1 MLHVLLLASSY
12 TQPLGRPLI
21 TRSAVTQRTA
31 QFLMQ
36 DGDEPA
42 SDASS
47 LPEPVTNLLSELEL
61 SDPTTL
67 PKPQQDE
74 VAGAAAIGAL
84 VIFLLPLVDNVF
96 TDLLVSSLVGAAPLA
111 YLSLRQDDLGGYARQ
126 VGGVAVTA
134 AEKVGEVDAQLGV
147 SKAVSE
153 KAEEILPEGFTT
165 DLSYDDV
172 KKYGTA
178 GVVAYILTELAFW
191 AIAFPVAAATLFF
204 TAGHWPDLGDGADR
218 AAVLGFVFAG
228 ANVARLAVPLRFGVA
243 FAAAPWCDENIVK
256 PVQAKFGGGD

>member
-21 TRSAVTQRTA
+21 TRSAVTQRSA

-42 SDASS
+42 SGASS
-47 LPEPVTNLLSELEL
+47 LPEPVANLLSELDL

-96 TDLLVSSLVGAAPLA
+96 TDLLVSSLVGA
-111 YLSLRQDDLGGYARQ
+111 
-126 VGGVAVTA
+126 
-134 AEKVGEVDAQLGV
+134 
-147 SKAVSE
+147 
-153 KAEEILPEGFTT
+153 
-165 DLSYDDV
+165 
-172 KKYGTA
+172 
-178 GVVAYILTELAFW
+178 
-191 AIAFPVAAATLFF
+191 
-204 TAGHWPDLGDGADR
+204 HR
-218 AAVLGFVFAG
+218 A
-228 ANVARLAVPLRFGVA
+228 VA
-243 FAAAPWCDENIVK
+243 FAHSN
-256 PVQAKFGGGD
+256 AKQFDFSHLDIGGCQCSARGTFFIP

>member
-21 TRSAVTQRTA
+21 TRSAVTQRSA

-42 SDASS
+42 SGASS
-47 LPEPVTNLLSELEL
+47 LPEPVTNLLSDLEL

-126 VGGVAVTA
+126 VGGVAVIA

-204 TAGHWPDLGDGADR
+204 TAGHWPDLGDHWSCVR
-218 AAVLGFVFAG
+218 AY
-228 ANVARLAVPLRFGVA
+228 RLSCVV
-243 FAAAPWCDENIVK
+243 
-256 PVQAKFGGGD
+256 

>member
-1 MLHVLLLASSY
+1 MLHIALLASAY
-12 TQPLGRPLI
+12 LQPLGRPLI
-21 TRSAVTQRTA
+21 TRSAVQRSV

-36 DGDEPA
+36 DEPA

-47 LPEPVTNLLSELEL
+47 LPEPVANLLSELDL

-134 AEKVGEVDAQLGV
+134 AEKVGEAASPLT
-147 SKAVSE
+147 KAVQDQ
-153 KAEEILPEGFTT
+153 LPEDFTT
-165 DLSYDDV
+165 NISYDDV

-191 AIAFPVAAATLFF
+191 AIAFPVAAFALYS
-204 TAGHWPDLGDGADR
+204 TAGHWPDLGDGGDR

-243 FAAAPWCDENIVK
+243 FACAPWVDDNIVK
-256 PVQAKFGGGD
+256 PVQAKLGGGGG